1 MAVIENGFSLFSS
14 VLGNK
19 DVHTYRSPT
28 QYPGKRAD
36 YTSKLCLPVIILV
49 GRAQADSSVTADS
62 WRYTPESVDPG
73 RKAGT
78 PHLGSL
84 DYLEGLTD

>member
-1 MAVIENGFSLFSS
+1 M
-14 VLGNK
+14 VLVSIFPSTRKQG
-19 DVHTYRSPT
+19 
-28 QYPGKRAD
+28 RACKQITD
-36 YTSKLCLPVIILV
+36 IKSRKKSRPYIKFGLPVIVLV
-49 GRAQADSSVTADS
+49 GRAQADSSVMADS

>member
-1 MAVIENGFSLFSS
+1 M
-14 VLGNK
+14 VLVSIFLSTRKRGCAC
-19 DVHTYRSPT
+19 T
-28 QYPGKRAD
+28 QITDIKPRKKSRLQI
-36 YTSKLCLPVIILV
+36 KFCLPVIILV
-49 GRAQADSSVTADS
+49 GRAQADSSVMADS

>member
-1 MAVIENGFSLFSS
+1 M
-14 VLGNK
+14 VLVSIFLSTRKQGCACTQTT
-19 DVHTYRSPT
+19 DVKPRKESRLYV
-28 QYPGKRAD
+28 
-36 YTSKLCLPVIILV
+36 KLRLPVIVLV
-49 GRAQADSSVTADS
+49 GRAQADSSVMADS

-84 DYLEGLTD
+84 DCLEGLTD

>member
-1 MAVIENGFSLFSS
+1 M
-14 VLGNK
+14 
-19 DVHTYRSPT
+19 HTHTSPT
-28 QYPGKRAD
+28 QYPGKRTD
-36 YTSKLCLPVIILV
+36 YTSKFCLPVIILV
-49 GRAQADSSVTADS
+49 GRAQADSSVMADS